1 MRRCKAPCGLPGDD
15 VVRVLDDAGC
25 ATEDGAGQERQERH
39 KRHEREEVR
48 NLLHRLAIKMDE
60 LAWRVQR
67 MDVAEF
73 AEYYR
78 RPWRVFWVSFLTG
91 IARGLGIAVGLT
103 VLTALLVF
111 LLRQVVM
118 LNLPGIGH
126 FLAQIIR
133 IINRDLAL
141 YP

>member
-1 MRRCKAPCGLPGDD
+1 MRVMEK
-15 VVRVLDDAGC
+15 DAGT
-25 ATEDGAGQERQERH
+25 ATEDGAGR
-39 KRHEREEVR
+39 EREEQREREAVR
-48 NLLHRLAIKMDE
+48 DLLHRLAIKMDE

-73 AEYYR
+73 VEYYR
-78 RPWRVFWVSFLTG
+78 RPWRVFLISFLTG
-91 IARGLGIAVGLT
+91 IARGLGFTVGLT
-103 VLTALLVF
+103 VFTALLVF

-126 FLAQIIR
+126 FLAQLIR

-141 YP
+141 RP